1 MSGPGL
7 GMPKLVEVLIWSE
20 TRERAAAKAT
30 VAYAIP

>member
-7 GMPKLVEVLIWSE
+7 EMLKVVESE